1 MPYKRT
7 DNRWKAQVRKAGRRI
22 EETFSTKREALE
34 WEAEMRKLPIE
45 KWYEKDSQTH
55 TVCLVDWANSYLDF
69 SKIKHSTKTYKEK
82 KACFKTL
89 FQFVSPSTPVETLV
103 PGTVLDHLK
112 LQVQIRS
119 GYAANKDRKNLV
131 AAWNW
136 GVKYMGFPTLN
147 PCLVDRFHED
157 RCRRYVPS
165 DTDFWKVHDQAESMQ
180 DRIMLLSYLHTGA
193 RRSEL
198 FNLQW
203 RDVDF
208 GKGALTLGTR
218 KRLDGSMEYDELPLT
233 DELYYELLKLRQS
246 ATSQYVF
253 PNPDTGKAF
262 LERNHWMPRLCRKA
276 GVKPFGLH
284 AIRHLTASILAK
296 AGISAFDI
304 QAILRHK
311 KLATTERYLHRLE
324 SLRPAL
330 RVLESFNPRLT
341 GGEKRKAVETAVP
354 TAHTFGAVIEPTR

>member
-1 MPYKRT
+1 MPYKRG
-7 DNRWKAQVRKAGRRI
+7 DRWKAQVRKGERRI
-22 EETFSTKREALE
+22 EETFPTKREAIE
-34 WEAEMRKLPIE
+34 WETQMRRLPVE
-45 KWYEKDSQTH
+45 KWSETESQTP

-69 SKIKHSTKTYKEK
+69 SRIKHSAKTYKEK
-82 KACFKTL
+82 KACFKIL
-89 FQFVSPSTPVETLV
+89 FQFVPPSTPIEGLT
-103 PGTVLDHLK
+103 PGTMLDHLK

-136 GVKYMGFPTLN
+136 GVKYMGFGNIN
-147 PCLVDRFHED
+147 PCLVDRFPEN

-165 DTDFWKVHDQAESMQ
+165 DADFWKVLDQAENRQ
-180 DRIMLLSYLHTGA
+180 DQVMLLAYLHTGA

-218 KRLDGSMEYDELPLT
+218 KRMDGSMEYDELPMT
-233 DELYYELLKLRQS
+233 DELYQELLQLRQGT
-246 ATSQYVF
+246 TSQYVF
-253 PNPDTGKAF
+253 PNPDTGKAY

-276 GVKPFGLH
+276 GVKAFGLH

-296 AGISAFDI
+296 SGISAFDI

-311 KLATTERYLHRLE
+311 KLSTTERYLHRLE

-330 RVLESFNPRLT
+330 KVLEK
-341 GGEKRKAVETAVP
+341 EKAVERAVP
-354 TAHTFGAVIEPTR
+354 TASPLRAVIESPPQVLSITR